1 MPDLGYISGIGR
13 TRFGILRE
21 QLPELTYK
29 AIYNALEDAA
39 LGPDDIDAIY
49 VANFLSGA
57 VQNQLHLNSLIASLL
72 PGFNKPIIRV
82 ETACASGASAVFQAI
97 LSLGR
102 FDRVLVVGVE
112 KMTDL
117 PGREMARALAM
128 AGDWIQDYGEGLIF
142 PASYALVAQNY
153 EHDYGATHDDM
164 LKISYKNHANA
175 NLNPDAH
182 FNYKRVS
189 MDEIQAS
196 PTICSP
202 FNIFD
207 CCPISD
213 GAAAIVISN
222 KRSRLTDPAIIGSA
236 IGTDAISL
244 TQRSSLTSFAATKA
258 AAKCAYEQA
267 ELGPNEIDIAEVHDC
282 FTIAE
287 MVALED
293 LGFCPPGGAIEMIRS
308 GATELTGK
316 LPVNTDGGLIGDGH
330 PIGATGLAQ
339 IYELVTQLRGTAG
352 KRQIDKANI
361 GLALNV
367 GGVGGTG
374 VVHILRSGQ

>member
-1 MPDLGYISGIGR
+1 MSDLAYISGIGR
-13 TRFGILRE
+13 TRFGVLQE

-29 AIYNALEDAA
+29 AIYNALEDAN
-39 LGPDDIDAIY
+39 LSPDDIDAIY
-49 VANFLSGA
+49 IANFLAGA

-72 PGFNKPIIRV
+72 PGFNKPIIRI
-82 ETACASGASAVFQAI
+82 ETACASGAAAVFQAV
-97 LSLGR
+97 LSLSR
-102 FDRVLVVGVE
+102 FERVLVVGVE
-112 KMTDL
+112 KMTTL
-117 PGREMARALAM
+117 PGRDMARALAM

-153 EHDYGATHDDM
+153 MNDYGATHDDL
-164 LKISYKNHANA
+164 LKVSYKNHKNA
-175 NLNPDAH
+175 NLNADAH
-182 FNYKRVS
+182 FNYKKVG
-189 MDEIQAS
+189 MDEINAS
-196 PTICSP
+196 PIICSP

-213 GAAAIVISN
+213 GAAAVVIS
-222 KRSRLTDPAIIGSA
+222 KDRIKDSDPAIVGSA

-244 TQRSSLTSFAATKA
+244 TQRASLTSFAATKEA
-258 AAKCAYEQA
+258 AACAYAQA
-267 ELGPNEIDIAEVHDC
+267 GLGPKDIDIAEVHDC

-293 LGFCPPGGAIEMIRS
+293 LGFCPPGGSVELVRS
-308 GATELTGK
+308 GATELDGK

-339 IYELVTQLRGTAG
+339 LFELVTQLRGTAG
-352 KRQIDKANI
+352 KRQIKNAKT

-374 VVHILRSGQ
+374 VVHILRGA

>member
-1 MPDLGYISGIGR
+1 MSDLAYISGIGR
-13 TRFGILRE
+13 TRFGVLQE

-29 AIYNALEDAA
+29 AIYNALEDAD
-39 LGPDDIDAIY
+39 LSPNDIDAIY
-49 VANFLSGA
+49 VANFLAGA

-82 ETACASGASAVFQAI
+82 ETACASGAAAVFQAI
-97 LSLGR
+97 LSLTR
-102 FDRVLVVGVE
+102 FERVLVVGVE
-112 KMTDL
+112 KMTTL
-117 PGREMARALAM
+117 PGRDMARALAM

-153 EHDYGATHDDM
+153 MRDYGATHDDL
-164 LKISYKNHANA
+164 LKVSYKNHKNA
-175 NLNPDAH
+175 NLNPEAH
-182 FNYKRVS
+182 FNYKHVG

-213 GAAAIVISN
+213 GAAAAVIS
-222 KRSRLTDPAIIGSA
+222 KERIKASDPAIIGSA

-244 TQRSSLTSFAATKA
+244 TQRASLTSFAATKA
-258 AAKCAYEQA
+258 AAACAYEQA
-267 ELGPNEIDIAEVHDC
+267 GVGPKDIDIAEVHDC

-293 LGFCPPGGAIEMIRS
+293 LGLCPPGGSVELIRT
-308 GATELTGK
+308 GATELTGR

-339 IYELVTQLRGTAG
+339 LFELVTQLRGTAG
-352 KRQIDKANI
+352 ERQIKNAKTGI
-361 GLALNV
+361 AVNV

-374 VVHILRSGQ
+374 VVHILRSA